1 MINLYNI
8 FFFVLQS
15 LTFIRLSNI
24 NISKFLMNV
33 VIFLICQ
40 NDDIANI
47 NRLCIIFISHL
58 IELIKSLQFIL
69 IIFFFL
75 ILFLITFLVLEH
87 CCIGRRI

>member
-24 NISKFLMNV
+24 NISKFLMNI

-40 NDDIANI
+40 NDIANI

-58 IELIKSLQFIL
+58 IELVKSLQFIL

-75 ILFLITFLVLEH
+75 ILFLITFLVLER

>member
-24 NISKFLMNV
+24 NISKFLMNI

-40 NDDIANI
+40 NDIANI

-75 ILFLITFLVLEH
+75 NTISNYFFSA
-87 CCIGRRI
+87 